1 MKRIFNLTAIS
12 VMLFILVG
20 CGDQFGSGGGM
31 RTIVTGTTA
40 KEAVYGFDG
49 GKKLVFVIFTDQPA
63 EGRSSSAGSSWT
75 GELGGPGVP
84 YEGDSGGLAID
95 GTRYEFANGRVFLV
109 SSNEDGISVKQL
121 NVPIGD
127 ATYKAEI
134 ERIAKLED
142 LQEFLSK

>member
-1 MKRIFNLTAIS
+1 MKKTLNLTVIS
-12 VMLFILVG
+12 VMLVLLVG

-40 KEAVYGFDG
+40 KQAVYGIDG
-49 GKKLVFVIFTDQPA
+49 GKKLGFVIFTDQPA

-84 YEGDSGGLAID
+84 YEGDSDELAID
-95 GTRYEFANGRVFLV
+95 GTRYKFANGRVFLV
-109 SSNEDGISVKQL
+109 SSNDDGISVRQL

-142 LQEFLSK
+142 LREFLSK